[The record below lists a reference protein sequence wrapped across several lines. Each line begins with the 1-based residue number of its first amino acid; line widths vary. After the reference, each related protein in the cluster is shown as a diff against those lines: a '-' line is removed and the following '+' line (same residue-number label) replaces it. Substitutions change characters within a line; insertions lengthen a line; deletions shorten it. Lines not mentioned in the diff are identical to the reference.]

1 MIKRAINMKP
11 HTQMIQFLLTPNVN
25 KYTHIQS
32 RKQMLILKVE
42 HARVCP
48 ILSTYVVNQHEQHR
62 TQSDIE
68 FLNGSLERERQ
79 GN

>member
-1 MIKRAINMKP
+1 MC
-11 HTQMIQFLLTPNVN
+11 
-25 KYTHIQS
+25 
-32 RKQMLILKVE
+32 ILKVE

-48 ILSTYVVNQHEQHR
+48 ILSTYVVNQHEQHW

-68 FLNGSLERERQ
+68 FLNGSLERMCL